1 MNGVNGTH
9 ADVHH
14 DSNPRHPK
22 PNAIVGMACRL
33 PGAVDTPSGLWE
45 LCCRSRS
52 AWSKVPES
60 RFSAKGY
67 YHPTPGR
74 GGSFYYQG
82 GHFLEEDVGLF
93 DAPFFSIT
101 KQEALS
107 MDPQQRLLLECTYEA
122 LESAGISKQ
131 SLANQRVGVFVG
143 GSFSEYYLRN
153 LKDPENIP
161 MFGATGG
168 AGSLQAN
175 RISYYFDLKG
185 PSVTVDTACSSS
197 LTALHLACR
206 SLANRE
212 SEIAIVAACHIN
224 LLPEQSISM
233 SQSR

>member
-9 ADVHH
+9 ADAHH
-14 DSNPRHPK
+14 GSNDQ

-33 PGAVDTPSGLWE
+33 PGAVDTPSSLWE

-52 AWSKVPES
+52 AWSEVPVS
-60 RFSAKGY
+60 RFNAKGY

-131 SLANQRVGVFVG
+131 SLANQPVGVFVG
-143 GSFSEYYLRN
+143 GSHSEYNVRN
-153 LKDPENIP
+153 LKDTETIP
-161 MFGATGG
+161 MFGATGC
-168 AGSLQAN
+168 APSLQSN

-206 SLANRE
+206 SLASGE
-212 SEIAIVAACHIN
+212 SEIAIVAACHLN

-233 SQSR
+233 SLSR